1 MITENEIIEII
12 KEEINIVNFDITY
25 GKSIWIDNKDLQNI
39 ASAIIDKIKEGEKIM
54 EYKYPKNDITF
65 TTRPYGRK
73 DNNE

>member
-39 ASAIIDKIKEGEKIM
+39 AKSLIDKIREIS
-54 EYKYPKNDITF
+54 NDH
-65 TTRPYGRK
+65 RK
-73 DNNE
+73 HIKTNSNK